1 MNRHLYTLFLTGA
14 AVAVAGGSP
23 ARGADND
30 ALIKSAMSAA
40 PELVA
45 KDATI
50 VTFDDKMQMVTL
62 RKGTN
67 EFTCMPDNPDT
78 PSNDPECDDKAG
90 FAFAMAWMA
99 HKPPEMKTVGFG
111 YMLQGGSDASNSDP
125 FATKPK
131 DGKWLVTGPHVM
143 LFNPGALAQNYP
155 RRVENPD
162 TSAPYVMWPGTPYE
176 HIMIPVK

>member
-1 MNRHLYTLFLTGA
+1 MRGQLYALFL
-14 AVAVAGGSP
+14 AGTALSVIGHGP

-30 ALIKSAMSAA
+30 ALIKNAMSAA

-50 VTFDDKMQMVTL
+50 VTFDDKMQMITL

-78 PSNDPECDDKAG
+78 PGNDPECDDKAG
-90 FAFAMAWMA
+90 FEFALAWMA
-99 HKPPEMKTVGFG
+99 RKPPAMKTVGFG

-125 FATKPK
+125 FAKEPK
-131 DGKWLVTGPHVM
+131 DGKWLATGPHVM
-143 LFNPGALAQNYP
+143 LFNPGALARNYP
-155 RRVENPD
+155 RQAEHPD
-162 TSAPYVMWPGTPYE
+162 TSAPYVMWPETPYE

>member
-1 MNRHLYTLFLTGA
+1 MRGQVYALFLAGA
-14 AVAVAGGSP
+14 ALSSVGESS
-23 ARGADND
+23 ARGAESD

-40 PELVA
+40 PASVA

-67 EFTCMPDNPDT
+67 GFTCMPDNPDT
-78 PSNDPECDDKAG
+78 PGNDPECDDKAG
-90 FAFAMAWMA
+90 FEFAMAWMS

-125 FATKPK
+125 FAKEPK
-131 DGKWLVTGPHVM
+131 DGKWLTTGPHVM

-155 RRVENPD
+155 RRAEDPD

-176 HIMIPVK
+176 HLMIPVK